1 MIYEYECAC
10 DAPCPAAC
18 RVVIYSRLGYN
29 DNVMEL
35 FKLLICKCNET
46 PALRIISRREL
57 DLKSINIMVF
67 MLMFEHIKVK
77 PEQLSQVYI
86 NLKTLMSMTEQF
98 KLFLQQ
104 DTSVLGLSVYGPI
117 IESLEKLIEVIVYN
131 LEQFLITNPKYY
143 YM

>member
-29 DNVMEL
+29 DEAMTI

-46 PALRIISRREL
+46 PALQVISRREL
-57 DLKSINIMVF
+57 DLKTANITAF
-67 MLMFEHIKVK
+67 ALLFDHTKAK

-104 DTSVLGLSVYGPI
+104 DTSALNLIDGAV
-117 IESLEKLIEVIVYN
+117 IESLEKLIEVIVHN
-131 LEQFLITNPKYY
+131 LEQLLITNPKYCY
-143 YM
+143 T

>member
-18 RVVIYSRLGYN
+18 RVVIYSRLGHN
-29 DNVMEL
+29 DGVMEV
-35 FKLLICKCNET
+35 FKLLIRECNET
-46 PALRIISRREL
+46 PVLRIISRREL
-57 DLKSINIMVF
+57 DLKSIKPTAF
-67 MLMFEHIKVK
+67 MLLFGHTKAK
-77 PEQLSQVYI
+77 PEQLSQVYL

-98 KLFLQQ
+98 KVFLQL
-104 DTSVLGLSVYGPI
+104 DTSALNLIDGAV

-131 LEQFLITNPKYY
+131 LEQLLITNPKYY

>member
-18 RVVIYSRLGYN
+18 RVVIYSRLGHN
-29 DNVMEL
+29 DGVMEV
-35 FKLLICKCNET
+35 FKLLIRECNET
-46 PALRIISRREL
+46 PVLRIISRREL
-57 DLKSINIMVF
+57 DLKSIKPTAF
-67 MLMFEHIKVK
+67 MLLFDHTKAK
-77 PEQLSQVYI
+77 PEQLSQVYL

-98 KLFLQQ
+98 KLFLQL
-104 DTSVLGLSVYGPI
+104 DTSALNLIDGAV

-131 LEQFLITNPKYY
+131 LEQLLITNPKYY

>member
-18 RVVIYSRLGYN
+18 RTVIYSRLGY
-29 DNVMEL
+29 DDAMAL
-35 FKLLICKCNET
+35 FKLLICKCDET

-57 DLKSINIMVF
+57 DLKSINIMAF
-67 MLMFEHIKVK
+67 MLMFGHTKVK

-98 KLFLQQ
+98 KLFLSQ
-104 DTSVLGLSVYGPI
+104 DTSALGLSVEAV
-117 IESLEKLIEVIVYN
+117 IESLEKLIEVIVCN
-131 LEQFLITNPKYY
+131 LEQLLITNPKYCY
-143 YM
+143 T

>member
-18 RVVIYSRLGYN
+18 RTVIYSRLGHA
-29 DNVMEL
+29 EALAL
-35 FKLLICKCNET
+35 FKLLICRCDET

-57 DLKSINIMVF
+57 DLKSINIVAF
-67 MLMFEHIKVK
+67 MLMFGHTKVK

-98 KLFLQQ
+98 KLFLSQ
-104 DTSVLGLSVYGPI
+104 DTSALGLSVEAV
-117 IESLEKLIEVIVYN
+117 IEGLEKLIEVIVCN
-131 LEQFLITNPKYY
+131 LEQLLITNPKYCY
-143 YM
+143 T

>member
-18 RVVIYSRLGYN
+18 RVVIYSRLGHN
-29 DNVMEL
+29 DGVMEV
-35 FKLLICKCNET
+35 FKLLFRECNET
-46 PALRIISRREL
+46 PVLRIISRREL
-57 DLKSINIMVF
+57 DLKSKKPTAF
-67 MLMFEHIKVK
+67 MLLFGHTKAK
-77 PEQLSQVYI
+77 PEQLSQVYL

-98 KLFLQQ
+98 KLFLQL
-104 DTSVLGLSVYGPI
+104 DTSALNLIDGAV

-131 LEQFLITNPKYY
+131 LEQLLITNPKYY

>member
-18 RVVIYSRLGYN
+18 RVVIYSRLGHN
-29 DNVMEL
+29 DGVMEV
-35 FKLLICKCNET
+35 FKLLIRECNET
-46 PALRIISRREL
+46 PVLRIISRREL
-57 DLKSINIMVF
+57 DLKSIKPTAF
-67 MLMFEHIKVK
+67 MLLFGHTKAK
-77 PEQLSQVYI
+77 PEQLSQVYL

-98 KLFLQQ
+98 KLFLQL
-104 DTSVLGLSVYGPI
+104 DTSALNLIDGAV

-131 LEQFLITNPKYY
+131 LEQLLITNPKYY